1 MTAQDITKAAALRSS
16 SLRSTSCPELV
27 PKVRSR
33 RDAESQ
39 NLTRREFLTTS
50 CMALPAA
57 AGLSGAATGLG
68 AQRLLAEESPKP
80 KGVPNIDP
88 GYIGPQFFDEREEE
102 ALLEVLESRSPFRFW
117 GKGKPSKVLR
127 FEENFAKYMGARFG
141 LGVTSGTAALDC
153 AVAGLGIGPGDE
165 VIVPAYTWW
174 SDYTCVVQAGALPV
188 FADIDRTFNL
198 DPKDFERKIT
208 ARTKAVI
215 AVHLLGGPC
224 DMDPIMETARKRG
237 VAVLEDCAQCVGGSY
252 RGKILG
258 SLGDVGIYSFQVNK
272 IITSGE
278 GGALVTSDPVIYE
291 RAARFHHMGLIHGV
305 FLDRSGPSRV
315 QTFAGENFR
324 MSEFT
329 GAVLGAQLSK
339 LDIMLAQLRRN
350 AEAIYDGIET
360 IAGIRLRHRP
370 DPQGDIGYGVYF
382 EMKDKAVRNR
392 CIRELRKRRV
402 PASTLTG
409 SVLLPVE
416 ESVINKRTR
425 HRDWPSFNSPEG
437 KKIKYGPDSAAQTL
451 GIFDR
456 FVQVRVGAKY
466 TRRINDYIIDAI
478 RQVYNSLAKVS

>member
-1 MTAQDITKAAALRSS
+1 MTGQDFAKN
-16 SLRSTSCPELV
+16 
-27 PKVRSR
+27 
-33 RDAESQ
+33 AENE
-39 NLTRREFLTTS
+39 NLTRRKLLTTG
-50 CMALPAA
+50 CMAF
-57 AGLSGAATGLG
+57 SGAAIGLRTQKLFG
-68 AQRLLAEESPKP
+68 QERPKP
-80 KGVPNIDP
+80 AELPNINP
-88 GYIGPQFFDEREEE
+88 GYVGPQFFDECEEQ

-117 GKGKPSKVLR
+117 GQGKPSKVLR
-127 FEENFAKYMGARFG
+127 FEDNFAKYMGSRFG

-174 SDYTCVVQAGALPV
+174 SDYTCVVHAGALPV

-198 DPKDFERKIT
+198 DPKEFERKIT
-208 ARTKAVI
+208 PRTKAVI

-258 SLGDVGIYSFQVNK
+258 SLGNVGIYSFQVNK
-272 IITSGE
+272 MITSGE

-339 LDIMLAQLRRN
+339 LDSMIAHLRRN
-350 AEAIYDGIET
+350 AEAIYDGIKN

-370 DPQGDIGYGVYF
+370 DPEGDIGYGVYF

-392 CIRELRKRRV
+392 CIHELRKRKV

-409 SVLLPVE
+409 SVLLPVQ

-451 GIFDR
+451 SIFDR

-466 TRRINDYIIDAI
+466 TRRINDYIIDTI
-478 RQVYNSLAKVS
+478 RQVYNSLA

>member
-1 MTAQDITKAAALRSS
+1 MTT
-16 SLRSTSCPELV
+16 
-27 PKVRSR
+27 
-33 RDAESQ
+33 Q
-39 NLTRREFLTTS
+39 NVTRRNFLTTS
-50 CMALPAA
+50 CMALSSAA
-57 AGLSGAATGLG
+57 AGFGT
-68 AQRLLAEESPKP
+68 QRLLAKERPKP
-80 KGVPNIDP
+80 AAVPNINP
-88 GYIGPQFFDEREEE
+88 GHIGPQFFDKREEE

-117 GKGKPSKVLR
+117 GRGNPSKVLR
-127 FEENFAKYMGARFG
+127 FEENFAQYMGTRFA

-174 SDYTCVVQAGALPV
+174 SDYTCVVHAGALPV

-198 DPKDFERKIT
+198 DPRDFERKIT

-224 DMDPIMETARKRG
+224 DMDPIMETARKHG

-252 RGKILG
+252 HGKTLG

-272 IITSGE
+272 MITSGE
-278 GGALVTSDPVIYE
+278 GGAVVTSDPVIYE
-291 RAARFHHMGLIHGV
+291 LAARFHHMGLMHGV
-305 FLDRSGPSRV
+305 FLDRVGTSRA

-339 LDIMLAQLRRN
+339 LDSMLTQLRCN
-350 AEAIYDGIET
+350 AEAIYNGIET
-360 IAGIRLRHRP
+360 IAGIRLRRRP
-370 DPQGDIGYGVYF
+370 DPQGDIGYAVYF

-392 CIRELRKRRV
+392 CIQELRKRKV

-409 SVLLPVE
+409 SVLLPIQ

-425 HRDWPSFNSPEG
+425 HPDWPSFNSPEG
-437 KKIKYGPDSAAQTL
+437 KKIKYGPDSCAQTL
-451 GIFDR
+451 DIFDR
-456 FVQVRVGAKY
+456 FVQVRAGAKY
-466 TRRINDYIIDAI
+466 TQRINDYIIDSI
-478 RQVYNSLAKVS
+478 RQVYNSLA